1 MRKLY
6 QEKLRVC
13 IFIKF
18 GFESSKAQ
26 IQVEDLP
33 RENFSH
39 GTRARERFTSM
50 FEQIL
55 FSNNYICKA
64 AFTK

>member
-39 GTRARERFTSM
+39 G
-50 FEQIL
+50 I
-55 FSNNYICKA
+55 
-64 AFTK
+64 